1 MTKEDREIWAQ
12 ESRMREHES
21 ACEILSPLPTLAM
34 LGKCCAQFLVP
45 SPPTQPA
52 SPMMSRP

>member
-21 ACEILSPLPTLAM
+21 ACEILSPLPHSRDAWEVLCAV
-34 LGKCCAQFLVP
+34 LGAVT
-45 SPPTQPA
+45 SYAT
-52 SPMMSRP
+52 RITNDE